1 LFIHGLD
8 ASSSQ
13 GAQNLLEMNTP
24 VNPFTSSYHQTL
36 LFCRSFFF
44 LVEFQLV
51 LLAGRTNP
59 FIAEDSDV
67 IQEFASFVN
76 TNLVGAFNV
85 TAHALKHMPA
95 GRSSVVYI
103 SSTRALQSEPH
114 SEGYA
119 ASKAGMLGLT
129 HAQAISLAGMASS
142 NLWGR
147 K

>member
-1 LFIHGLD
+1 
-8 ASSSQ
+8 
-13 GAQNLLEMNTP
+13 M
-24 VNPFTSSYHQTL
+24 
-36 LFCRSFFF
+36 
-44 LVEFQLV
+44 
-51 LLAGRTNP
+51 
-59 FIAEDSDV
+59 
-67 IQEFASFVN
+67 N

-129 HAQAISLAGMASS
+129 HAQAISLAGMARS
-142 NLWGR
+142 NIWGR
-147 K
+147 NGTQSK